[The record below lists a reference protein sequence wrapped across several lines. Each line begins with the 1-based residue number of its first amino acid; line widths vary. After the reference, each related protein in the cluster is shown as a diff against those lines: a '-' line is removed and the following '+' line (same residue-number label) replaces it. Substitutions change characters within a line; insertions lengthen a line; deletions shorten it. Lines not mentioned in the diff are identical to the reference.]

1 MICGYKGTSSFWIV
15 KWHVPKMNSRVPSMK
30 QMVVQKRHTF
40 AAGLKMKEKADVL
53 FFKIKSMIT
62 KKSMMKQMMT
72 VICSA
77 TLAACGSAP
86 VVQPQSE
93 YQVMT
98 ISTTDKE
105 LQTIYSAAI
114 RGRQDIDIYP
124 QVSGT
129 LTKLCVEEGQTVR
142 RGQVLFIIDQVPY
155 LAALRTAEANVEA
168 ARAGVA
174 TSQLT
179 YDSKKELYAQKVIS
193 EFDLKTSYNSLL
205 TAKAQLAQAEAQQ
218 VNAANNLS
226 YTEVKS
232 PADGMVGTLPYRVGT
247 LVSASL
253 PKPLTTVSDNSN
265 MYVYFSMT
273 ENQLLDLTRRY
284 GSKDKALAEMDSIE
298 LQLNDRSV
306 YPQEGKI
313 ETISGVID
321 TSTGTV
327 SLRAVFPNKE
337 GLLTSG
343 GSGNVIIPVRKENC
357 IVVPQSATYEVQ
369 DKVYVYK
376 VVDGKAQSVPVQVTR
391 VNGGQEYIVESG
403 LKVGDTIVAEGVGLL
418 REGTSVQPK
427 TNE

>member
-1 MICGYKGTSSFWIV
+1 
-15 KWHVPKMNSRVPSMK
+15 MNSRVLPMK
-30 QMVVQKRHTF
+30 QMIVQKRHTF
-40 AAGLKMKEKADVL
+40 AAGLKKMKPTYY
-53 FFKIKSMIT
+53 FMIKSMIT

-77 TLAACGSAP
+77 TLAACSSAP
-86 VVQPQSE
+86 AVQPQSE
-93 YQVMT
+93 YQVMN

-226 YTEVKS
+226 YTEE
-232 PADGMVGTLPYRVGT
+232 PGRWHGRYT
-247 LVSASL
+247 SL
-253 PKPLTTVSDNSN
+253 
-265 MYVYFSMT
+265 
-273 ENQLLDLTRRY
+273 
-284 GSKDKALAEMDSIE
+284 
-298 LQLNDRSV
+298 
-306 YPQEGKI
+306 
-313 ETISGVID
+313 
-321 TSTGTV
+321 
-327 SLRAVFPNKE
+327 
-337 GLLTSG
+337 
-343 GSGNVIIPVRKENC
+343 
-357 IVVPQSATYEVQ
+357 
-369 DKVYVYK
+369 
-376 VVDGKAQSVPVQVTR
+376 
-391 VNGGQEYIVESG
+391 
-403 LKVGDTIVAEGVGLL
+403 
-418 REGTSVQPK
+418 
-427 TNE
+427 